1 MFADAVVPQ
10 LPQLPEPA
18 VPSWLKVPAHWPAQA
33 DLLDFCQ
40 HMGPGMAALLILL
53 GVIYLLFGYKLFKA
67 LVLLN
72 SAAVGAAVGFV
83 IGQKSEMCLPLMVLG
98 GFIAATITWP
108 LMKWA
113 VAITGGVA
121 GALIGASAWHTFNLD
136 PQFAWAGAM
145 IGLVLFGL
153 LSFILFRGS
162 VMMYMSLQGA
172 VMLIFGLLGMVFK
185 YQDVAPKVSQTML
198 TKTFLLPMGL
208 FITTVIGMI
217 YQQANAAAPGPPKK

>member
-1 MFADAVVPQ
+1 
-10 LPQLPEPA
+10 
-18 VPSWLKVPAHWPAQA
+18 
-33 DLLDFCQ
+33 
-40 HMGPGMAALLILL
+40 
-53 GVIYLLFGYKLFKA
+53 
-67 LVLLN
+67 
-72 SAAVGAAVGFV
+72 
-83 IGQKSEMCLPLMVLG
+83 MVLG

-172 VMLIFGLLGMVFK
+172 VMLIFGALSLILK
-185 YQDVAPKVSQTML
+185 YPSIGKQLADSITSKP
-198 TKTFLLPMGL
+198 FILPAAIFIPATIGL
-208 FITTVIGMI
+208 I
-217 YQQANAAAPGPPKK
+217 YQQTQFGEPEKKK